1 MGIRIN
7 TNVPSINTR
16 RHLSNSTNAFN
27 KSMEKLSSGL
37 RINRA
42 GDDAA
47 GLAIS
52 ENLKSD
58 IRALNQAARNA
69 ADGISLIQTAE
80 GSLDEV
86 SNILLRMK
94 ELAEQ
99 ALNGTLSDTDR
110 GYLNAEFD
118 ALKSEIN
125 RISDSVD
132 FNGVK
137 LLDGSGTSVAIQV
150 GIGTSGSD
158 SVAVDLT
165 TDVDTTGL
173 GLAAAVDTASNAGQA
188 MDQIDDA
195 ISTVVSSRGE
205 LRRGPE
211 PARELD
217 PQHQHDVGEPLRR
230 EQPHPRRRCGL
241 RDVEHDV
248 VPDPAAGRRGHAGT
262 GQHDKRPGDEPA
274 RRLARGPGRRRCG
287 AACPPRA
294 LRRCSIRSG
303 GRYAGPVPERRA
315 RKPVRHSQGGI
326 GPWVSASTRTCRR
339 STPVGTCPTRQT
351 PSTSRWK
358 SSALGLRINRAGDD
372 AAGLAISENLKSD
385 IRALDQ
391 AARNAADGISLIQT
405 AEGSLD
411 EVSNIL
417 LRMKELAEQSLNGTL
432 SDTDRGYLNAEFS
445 ALSGEIDRISDGV
458 DFNGVKLLDG
468 SGGTVAIQ
476 VGIGTSGSDSVAVD
490 LGDDLDATG
499 LGLSATID
507 SASGA
512 GTAMDEIDDA
522 ISTVVSARGDF
533 GAIQNR
539 LESSIRNIN
548 MTSEN
553 LSAANSRIRDVD
565 VAHETSSLTSF
576 QILQQA
582 GVAMLAQANM
592 TTGLAMNLLG

>member
-7 TNVPSINTR
+7 TNVSSINTR

-195 ISTVVSSRGE
+195 ISTVVSSRG
-205 LRRGPE
+205 G
-211 PARELD
+211 
-217 PQHQHDVGEPLRR
+217 
-230 EQPHPRRRCGL
+230 
-241 RDVEHDV
+241 
-248 VPDPAAGRRGHAGT
+248 
-262 GQHDKRPGDEPA
+262 
-274 RRLARGPGRRRCG
+274 
-287 AACPPRA
+287 
-294 LRRCSIRSG
+294 
-303 GRYAGPVPERRA
+303 
-315 RKPVRHSQGGI
+315 
-326 GPWVSASTRTCRR
+326 
-339 STPVGTCPTRQT
+339 
-351 PSTSRWK
+351 
-358 SSALGLRINRAGDD
+358 
-372 AAGLAISENLKSD
+372 
-385 IRALDQ
+385 
-391 AARNAADGISLIQT
+391 
-405 AEGSLD
+405 
-411 EVSNIL
+411 
-417 LRMKELAEQSLNGTL
+417 
-432 SDTDRGYLNAEFS
+432 
-445 ALSGEIDRISDGV
+445 
-458 DFNGVKLLDG
+458 
-468 SGGTVAIQ
+468 
-476 VGIGTSGSDSVAVD
+476 
-490 LGDDLDATG
+490 
-499 LGLSATID
+499 
-507 SASGA
+507 
-512 GTAMDEIDDA
+512 
-522 ISTVVSARGDF
+522 F
-533 GAIQNR
+533 GAVQNR

-548 MTSEN
+548 MMAEN

-565 VAHETSSLTSF
+565 VAYETSNMTSY

-592 TTGLAMNLLG
+592 TSGLAMNLLGG

>member
-7 TNVPSINTR
+7 TNISSLNTQ
-16 RHLSNSTNAFN
+16 RHLSKSSTEFQ

-52 ENLKSD
+52 E
-58 IRALNQAARNA
+58 
-69 ADGISLIQTAE
+69 G
-80 GSLDEV
+80 
-86 SNILLRMK
+86 
-94 ELAEQ
+94 
-99 ALNGTLSDTDR
+99 
-110 GYLNAEFD
+110 
-118 ALKSEIN
+118 
-125 RISDSVD
+125 
-132 FNGVK
+132 
-137 LLDGSGTSVAIQV
+137 
-150 GIGTSGSD
+150 
-158 SVAVDLT
+158 
-165 TDVDTTGL
+165 
-173 GLAAAVDTASNAGQA
+173 
-188 MDQIDDA
+188 
-195 ISTVVSSRGE
+195 
-205 LRRGPE
+205 
-211 PARELD
+211 
-217 PQHQHDVGEPLRR
+217 
-230 EQPHPRRRCGL
+230 
-241 RDVEHDV
+241 
-248 VPDPAAGRRGHAGT
+248 
-262 GQHDKRPGDEPA
+262 
-274 RRLARGPGRRRCG
+274 
-287 AACPPRA
+287 
-294 LRRCSIRSG
+294 
-303 GRYAGPVPERRA
+303 
-315 RKPVRHSQGGI
+315 
-326 GPWVSASTRTCRR
+326 
-339 STPVGTCPTRQT
+339 
-351 PSTSRWK
+351 
-358 SSALGLRINRAGDD
+358 
-372 AAGLAISENLKSD
+372 LKSD

-391 AARNAADGISLIQT
+391 ASRNAADGISLVQT
-405 AEGSLD
+405 AEGALD
-411 EVSNIL
+411 EVSSIL

-565 VAHETSSLTSF
+565 VAHETSSLTSY

>member
-16 RHLSNSTNAFN
+16 RHLTNSTIAFN

-58 IRALNQAARNA
+58 IRALN
-69 ADGISLIQTAE
+69 
-80 GSLDEV
+80 
-86 SNILLRMK
+86 
-94 ELAEQ
+94 
-99 ALNGTLSDTDR
+99 
-110 GYLNAEFD
+110 
-118 ALKSEIN
+118 
-125 RISDSVD
+125 
-132 FNGVK
+132 
-137 LLDGSGTSVAIQV
+137 
-150 GIGTSGSD
+150 
-158 SVAVDLT
+158 
-165 TDVDTTGL
+165 
-173 GLAAAVDTASNAGQA
+173 
-188 MDQIDDA
+188 
-195 ISTVVSSRGE
+195 
-205 LRRGPE
+205 
-211 PARELD
+211 
-217 PQHQHDVGEPLRR
+217 
-230 EQPHPRRRCGL
+230 
-241 RDVEHDV
+241 
-248 VPDPAAGRRGHAGT
+248 
-262 GQHDKRPGDEPA
+262 
-274 RRLARGPGRRRCG
+274 
-287 AACPPRA
+287 
-294 LRRCSIRSG
+294 
-303 GRYAGPVPERRA
+303 
-315 RKPVRHSQGGI
+315 
-326 GPWVSASTRTCRR
+326 
-339 STPVGTCPTRQT
+339 
-351 PSTSRWK
+351 
-358 SSALGLRINRAGDD
+358 
-372 AAGLAISENLKSD
+372 
-385 IRALDQ
+385 Q